1 MNKMHILD
9 AAEQVLKEAGEPLH
23 YGEITRRMAREG
35 LWTSTGKTPD
45 ATVQA
50 RLSANMKSHGEESR
64 FVRPQRGVF
73 GLRSA
78 GHSTAMPAR
87 SSTKRAGPRS
97 TRGRQNPVR
106 LEQLEQTLK
115 DIRHDIFDRLDLNVL
130 KSESKTRSY
139 LVDPILKSL
148 GWGPST
154 LDHELST
161 GPRKKEKVDIAL
173 RPRRRIEMI
182 IEVKSA
188 TLDVSDKH
196 VEQLQEYC
204 LLGEV
209 SLGLLTNGRT
219 WRFYYGM
226 NTNRKDYFAQ
236 EINVK
241 TGDFHALAI
250 QLNRSLGFDSVKS
263 GEAKKFIKE
272 AWGRRT
278 SLPKWTQILQKRWNA
293 LLPEMTK
300 IVEKDLKA
308 SGKEIPRDVIE
319 AFLRER
325 INLQEVAGFAA
336 APVSR
341 PGPAAAPALTKGKPT
356 HIELFRERM
365 PFSGW
370 RNVLKK
376 FLAEVYKRNP
386 DSLQQLVERRPR
398 SFVQNPEEGRFRVP
412 FNIGASN
419 VWVETHL
426 SADAIRKLIRDV
438 CSYLDLPEDTFR
450 PVY

>member
-23 YGEITRRMAREG
+23 YGEITRRMARAE

-50 RLSANMKSHGEESR
+50 RLSANMKSHGEKSR
-64 FVRPQRGVF
+64 FVRCQRGVF
-73 GLRSA
+73 GLRSL
-78 GHSTAMPAR
+78 GHPTAMPAR
-87 SSTKRAGPRS
+87 SATRTGPRS
-97 TRGRQNPVR
+97 THGRQNPVK

-148 GWGPST
+148 GWGPSA

-161 GPRKKEKVDIAL
+161 GPRKKAKADIAL
-173 RPRRRIEMI
+173 RPHRRIEMI
-182 IEVKSA
+182 VEVKSA
-188 TLDVSDKH
+188 TLDVSDED
-196 VEQLQEYC
+196 VDQLQEYC
-204 LLGEV
+204 LLGKV
-209 SLGLLTNGRT
+209 SLGLLTNGRA

-226 NTNRKDYFAQ
+226 NANRKDYFAQ
-236 EINVK
+236 EINV
-241 TGDFHALAI
+241 TAGDFDTLAI
-250 QLNRSLGFDSVKS
+250 QLDRFLSFDSVKS
-263 GEAKKFIKE
+263 GKAKKFIKE

-293 LLPEMTK
+293 LLPKMTK

-325 INLQEVAGFAA
+325 TNLQDVSGFVA

-341 PGPAAAPALTKGKPT
+341 PRPAAAPASPKGKPT

-365 PFSGW
+365 PFPGW
-370 RNVLKK
+370 RNALRK
-376 FLAEVYKRNP
+376 FLAEVYERNP
-386 DSLQQLVERRPR
+386 DSLRQLVERRPR
-398 SFVQNPEEGRFRVP
+398 SFVQNPEEGRFRAP
-412 FNIGASN
+412 FEIGASN
-419 VWVETHL
+419 IWTETHL
-426 SADAIRKLIRDV
+426 SADVIRKLIRDV